1 MAISRP
7 LLGPLR
13 HGAAGRT
20 ALPGMRGGVR
30 RRVGMAARAHGGLT
44 WATLALLLAVS
55 VPAWA
60 EGRLALVI
68 GNGAYTAVD
77 RLANPAADARAVA
90 DRLRA
95 LGFEV
100 TEGTDLTKAAMDQMI
115 RRFGEQASQADVVA
129 VFYAGH
135 GIQVSGRN
143 YLAPVD
149 VKAPSREQDLR
160 YDFVDV
166 DAIMDAMAGAR
177 LLRIVML
184 DACRDNPLAA
194 GLSRSLGRGLGT
206 SRGLALPAGLD
217 NVLIAYATAPDA
229 VAADG
234 AGAHSPFTQALL
246 AHIEDPGLDV
256 RLMFGRVRDDV
267 RRATRNQQN
276 PFVSVSM
283 GGEGF
288 AFNPAPAA
296 PAQPGGA
303 PPVAA
308 AAGAAPPGPAP
319 AGPALPSPARAGNAA
334 AGPPVGTPPGAAAP
348 AGPHLAELALAPR
361 VQPPPVQLAPVQPAP
376 VQPTAV
382 QPAPVQPAPIQP
394 MPLQPAPPY
403 AQQPYA
409 QQPVQPGPARFY
421 AGENLEFG
429 VPPQAMLRA
438 DVGTPTPL
446 SIPGARAVSTMQ
458 LATEMRQ
465 GRRMVLVDALDNL
478 HSQTI
483 PGAAYLPAAGR
494 FGTFSDKV
502 QAVLARDLAV
512 LTRGQR
518 ETPVVFFCRGVRCW
532 ESYNA
537 ALRAVMA
544 GYPNVFWYRGGL
556 ESWMEAGLPMGP
568 VGGR

>member
-1 MAISRP
+1 MMISRP
-7 LLGPLR
+7 VLGPAR
-13 HGAAGRT
+13 HEAADRT
-20 ALPGMRGGVR
+20 ASPGMGGGIRRRGGML
-30 RRVGMAARAHGGLT
+30 GRACGLMT
-44 WATLALLLAVS
+44 CAVLALVLAAS

-90 DRLRA
+90 ERLRA

-100 TEGTDLTKAAMDQMI
+100 TEGTDLTKAAMDQLI

-149 VKAPSREQDLR
+149 VKAPAREQDLR

-166 DAIMDAMAGAR
+166 DAIMDAMSGAR

-194 GLSRSLGRGLGT
+194 GLSRGLGRGLGT

-288 AFNPAPAA
+288 AFNPGPA
-296 PAQPGGA
+296 GA
-303 PPVAA
+303 GQAAGPPPMA
-308 AAGAAPPGPAP
+308 AAGGPVSPPDSAS
-319 AGPALPSPARAGNAA
+319 AGPAMPSPARAGPTAIA
-334 AGPPVGTPPGAAAP
+334 PSAVMPPVAAVP
-348 AGPHLAELALAPR
+348 AGQALAEAPPPR
-361 VQPPPVQLAPVQPAP
+361 QQPASLQPPPQPYVP
-376 VQPTAV
+376 EPYPQ
-382 QPAPVQPAPIQP
+382 QP
-394 MPLQPAPPY
+394 M
-403 AQQPYA
+403 
-409 QQPVQPGPARFY
+409 QPGPARFY
-421 AGENLEFG
+421 AGENVEFG

-446 SIPGARAVSTMQ
+446 SIPGARAVSTTQ

-465 GRRMVLVDALDNL
+465 GRRMVLVDALENP
-478 HSQTI
+478 HAQTI
-483 PGAAYLPAAGR
+483 RGAVYLPAAGR

-502 QAVLARDLAV
+502 QAGLARDLSL
-512 LTRGQR
+512 LTQGQR

-537 ALRAVMA
+537 ALRAGMA

-556 ESWMEAGLPMGP
+556 DSWVEAGLPMGP
-568 VGGR
+568 VGGP

>member
-1 MAISRP
+1 MI
-7 LLGPLR
+7 
-13 HGAAGRT
+13 RT
-20 ALPGMRGGVR
+20 A
-30 RRVGMAARAHGGLT
+30 
-44 WATLALLLAVS
+44 LALLLILSA
-55 VPAWA
+55 PARA

-77 RLANPAADARAVA
+77 RLPNPPADAKAVA

-100 TEGTDLTKAAMDQMI
+100 TEGTDLTKAAMDQLI

-149 VKAPSREQDLR
+149 VKAPAREQDLR

-166 DAIMDAMAGAR
+166 DAIMDAMSGAR

-184 DACRDNPLAA
+184 DACRDNPLAT
-194 GLSRSLGRGLGT
+194 GLNRALGRGLGPG
-206 SRGLALPAGLD
+206 RGLALPAGLD

-288 AFNPAPAA
+288 AFNPGPAGA
-296 PAQPGGA
+296 AQPGGA

-308 AAGAAPPGPAP
+308 G
-319 AGPALPSPARAGNAA
+319 AGPALPGLAHGGPALPPPARAGTVATA
-334 AGPPVGTPPGAAAP
+334 LEAPSPPVAVVPARPALAEAPPPALPRPQAAP
-348 AGPHLAELALAPR
+348 L
-361 VQPPPVQLAPVQPAP
+361 PP
-376 VQPTAV
+376 
-382 QPAPVQPAPIQP
+382 
-394 MPLQPAPPY
+394 
-403 AQQPYA
+403 QPYA
-409 QQPVQPGPARFY
+409 PQTYPQPPLQPGPARFF

-429 VPPQAMLRA
+429 VLPQSVLRA
-438 DVGTPTPL
+438 DVGTPTPT

-458 LATEMRQ
+458 LAAEMRQ
-465 GRRMVLVDALDNL
+465 GRRMVLVDALENP
-478 HSQTI
+478 HAQTI
-483 PGAAYLPAAGR
+483 QGAVHLPAAGR

-502 QAVLARDLAV
+502 QAGLARDLSL
-512 LTRGQR
+512 LTQGQR
-518 ETPVVFFCRGVRCW
+518 EVPVVFFCRGVRCW

-537 ALRAVMA
+537 ALRAGMA

-556 ESWMEAGLPMGP
+556 DSWMEAGLPMGP